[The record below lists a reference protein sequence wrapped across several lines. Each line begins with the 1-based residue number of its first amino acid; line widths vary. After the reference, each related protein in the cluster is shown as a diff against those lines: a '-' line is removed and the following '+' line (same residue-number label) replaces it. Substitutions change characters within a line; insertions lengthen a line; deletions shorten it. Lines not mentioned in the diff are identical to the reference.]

1 MTKPSKADR
10 KFYSRHRPLRD
21 GEDFPD
27 ERPQPPAQASVR
39 DSLDR
44 LGLVHAKAAEVV
56 TLTAAGYT
64 IPQISSRLNVSESTV
79 ILLQKHGRT
88 ILRSLLELG

>member
-1 MTKPSKADR
+1 MPRTKSDR

-27 ERPQPPAQASVR
+27 GQPQPPAQASVR
-39 DSLDR
+39 DSMDR
-44 LGLVHAKAAEVV
+44 LMLVHAQDAEVV

-79 ILLQKHGRT
+79 VLLQKHGRS